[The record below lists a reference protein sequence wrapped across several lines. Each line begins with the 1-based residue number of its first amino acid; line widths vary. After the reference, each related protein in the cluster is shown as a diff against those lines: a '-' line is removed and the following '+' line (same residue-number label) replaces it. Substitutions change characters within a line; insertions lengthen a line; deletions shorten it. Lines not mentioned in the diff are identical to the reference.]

1 MSETTVGREPVQIV
15 ELVQPRCANTF
26 GIAPC
31 TAVGTADQKCF
42 NTRATCRDD
51 GGAATNFALGTPLS
65 LYFST
70 GAVADR
76 GVSGAAYI
84 IPSLVS
90 VSTAPTRINIAGANP
105 DAQGLGHRAIVNI
118 TLSDH
123 PHSDFVVDPYVSGR
137 TYDPMTR
144 GSFWTKWLARNRY
157 RQNIEIRVYEGY
169 SGQALSAMRK
179 RTYFMQEVTPPDA
192 SGRITISGKDILAR
206 VEERKAKAPALSPG
220 RLYADITAGDSSIE
234 AAGATDAD
242 YDASGIIRIG
252 SELIVYTSR
261 ANSAN
266 GVTFSGLT
274 RGAKKTSAAS
284 HDANDGVQMCLQYVD
299 QRVDD
304 VIEDLLGNYGGVP
317 SAWLDTTAWAAEID
331 EYLSLFRLDTLIT
344 EPTSVSQLVSEVQ
357 ENAMVYVWWDERD
370 ALVKLKA
377 VRGIDVQPDVL
388 TEEDHILAG
397 SFYLSESPRE
407 RASQVWVYYR
417 QFDATKSLTEPT
429 NYRSSTIIAD
439 LESETDVK
447 YGEPSVRTIFAR
459 WLASEAVASA
469 TASKIITRYVDV
481 PSECGFQL
489 DAKDRQYWVGDVV
502 TISHHLDVDAFGERR
517 LRNWTIVS
525 AEEIESGHIVQ
536 YIAEDTTLNGRIH
549 YVMANGA
556 ADYPGY
562 ETAPF
567 KNCYIGN
574 SVGLLS
580 DGETCGRIN

>member
-1 MSETTVGREPVQIV
+1 MTETTIGREPVQIV
-15 ELVQPRCANTF
+15 ELVQPKCTNTF
-26 GIAPC
+26 GVAPC
-31 TAVGTADQKCF
+31 TAVGMADQKCF

-70 GAVADR
+70 GAVASR

-105 DAQGLGHRAIVNI
+105 DAQGLGNRAIVSV
-118 TLSDH
+118 TLADH
-123 PHSDFVVDPYVSGR
+123 PHSDEVVDPYVSGR

-144 GSFWTKWLARNRY
+144 ASFWTKWLARNKY
-157 RQNIEIRVYEGY
+157 RQSMEIRVYEGY
-169 SGQALSAMRK
+169 SGQALSAMKK
-179 RTYFMQEVTPPDA
+179 RTYFLQEVTPPDA

-206 VEERKAKAPALSPG
+206 VEDRKAKAPALSPG
-220 RLYADITAGDSSIE
+220 KLYADITAGASSIE
-234 AAGATDAD
+234 AANATAAD

-274 RGAKKTSAAS
+274 RGAKRTAAAA
-284 HDANDGVQMCLQYVD
+284 HDANDGVQQCLQYVA

-304 VIEDLLGNYGGVP
+304 VIEDLLTTYGGVP
-317 SAWLDTTAWAAEID
+317 SAWLDTVNWAAEID
-331 EYLSLFRLDTLIT
+331 EYLSLFPLDVLIT

-377 VRGIDVQPDVL
+377 VRGIDVQPDLL
-388 TEEDHILAG
+388 TEENHIIAD
-397 SFYLSESPRE
+397 SFALSERPRE
-407 RASQVWVYYR
+407 RASQVWVYYK
-417 QFDATKSLTEPT
+417 QFDATKSRTDPT
-429 NYRSSTIIAD
+429 NYKSSTIIAD
-439 LESETDVK
+439 LESETDAK
-447 YGEPSVRTIFAR
+447 HGEPSVRVIFAR
-459 WLASEAVASA
+459 WLNSEAVAA
-469 TASKIITRYVDV
+469 TTASKIITQYVDV
-481 PSECGFQL
+481 PSECTFQL
-489 DAKDRQYWVGDVV
+489 DAKDRGHWVGDTV
-502 TISHHLDVDAFGERR
+502 TISHHLDVDAYGVRR

-525 AEEIESGHIVQ
+525 AEEIEPGHIVQ
-536 YIAEDTTLNGRIH
+536 YQAEDTTLTGRIH

-562 ETAPF
+562 VTAPF

-574 SVGLLS
+574 SSGFLS